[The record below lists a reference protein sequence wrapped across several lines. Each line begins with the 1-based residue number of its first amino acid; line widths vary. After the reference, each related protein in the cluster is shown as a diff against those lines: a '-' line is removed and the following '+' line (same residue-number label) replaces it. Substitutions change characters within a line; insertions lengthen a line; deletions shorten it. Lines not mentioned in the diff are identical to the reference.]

1 MANNTVEI
9 YTAMYDI
16 CEEPLKLTTDQILE
30 NLLKRDNKFKVFE
43 NARQKETRLF
53 FDIEDVDPVSLNKFV
68 RLCASYGDIIISG
81 YV

>member
-1 MANNTVEI
+1 M
-9 YTAMYDI
+9 
-16 CEEPLKLTTDQILE
+16 
-30 NLLKRDNKFKVFE
+30 KRDNKFKVFE